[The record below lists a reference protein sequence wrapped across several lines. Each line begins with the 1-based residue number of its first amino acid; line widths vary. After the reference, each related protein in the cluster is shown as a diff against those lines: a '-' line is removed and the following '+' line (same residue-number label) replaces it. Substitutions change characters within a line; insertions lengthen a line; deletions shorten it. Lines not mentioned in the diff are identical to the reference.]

1 MDRASGLTSLTPGA
15 GPGVWHER
23 LAARGRRRGSVRLH
37 RARDIVRGGTRT
49 RRNAR
54 RGVPQ
59 KVNITAT
66 ATFVSL
72 RSLREL

>member
-54 RGVPQ
+54 RGVLEQ
-59 KVNITAT
+59 NVVRLEYKSA
-66 ATFVSL
+66 
-72 RSLREL
+72 RY